1 MGDIAK
7 KSAAYR
13 KQLLRS
19 RLLAGRRKA
28 TMPDISSTIVDL
40 CTGMGAVALY
50 RSMPEEPN
58 TEKAIRQLG
67 AAGVQVLLPGS
78 FTDIC
83 WTRFTS
89 MGQTELEDPEALR
102 AAELIVVPALAVSSD
117 GVRLGRGGGW
127 YDRALHFATPGTP
140 IWAAVRAVE
149 VLTELPAE
157 PHDVRVSG
165 VITENGTV
173 KTKTAQ

>member
-7 KSAAYR
+7 KTAASR

-19 RLLAGRRKA
+19 RLLPGRRKA
-28 TMPDISSTIVDL
+28 TMPDISSTVVDL
-40 CTGMGAVALY
+40 CVGMGTVALY
-50 RSMPEEPN
+50 RSLPDEPN
-58 TEKAIRQLG
+58 TEAAIRQLG
-67 AAGVQVLLPGS
+67 TAGVQVMLPGS

-83 WTRFTS
+83 WTRITS
-89 MGQTELEDPEALR
+89 TGQTDLEGPEALR
-102 AAELIVVPALAVSSD
+102 AAELIVVPALAVSGD

-127 YDRALHFATPGTP
+127 YDRALCFAADGTP
-140 IWAAVRAVE
+140 IWAAVRAAE

-165 VITENGTV
+165 VITENGAV
-173 KTKTAQ
+173 AMKTAH